1 MTDED
6 TRRSRYTTVLMACI
20 VSISMLAAGA
30 PAAMAGGN
38 DDVQADSVHALEDG
52 EDLYLVF
59 GADLDGMSL
68 EEYID
73 AHASEELNANQTS
86 NTEVIQHQNVDQVN
100 INEQGEAVSIAID
113 GGEATAIQE
122 ANQLNANA
130 QTGEASAEN
139 NVVSSQTTQFE
150 DVGNVYL
157 VMGSGDSQQFNGWG
171 VATEKGDK
179 ETVTQ
184 SAEASVTQTQDVAQG
199 NYNEQSVAFAFA
211 AENSSATALQQTEQH
226 NQNLQEGAANA
237 SNIYAGQGEY
247 TEQSANTWLTQQQ
260 AVEQTNVNEQGAAV
274 AIAVGENSTATAIQ
288 VTDQTN
294 LNEQVGSANAA
305 NLIASMG
312 EMNVASAGDS
322 SVVDTETPSKDK
334 KDKDDTQTATTS
346 VEQEQAVEQL
356 NINLQNTAVAIAV
369 NDSEAEAV
377 QMASQQNYNAQI
389 GSAAALNVYA
399 SPGFNYDSAAQTS
412 STTVTVGGDDVE
424 DAPGMSYDYD
434 TSAEQTSD
442 VTQDATAAL
451 EQTQF
456 VTQEN
461 VNEQHS
467 AIAVAEDDGDAAA
480 TQVSMQ
486 ENENIQM
493 SAVAATNVWIAP

>member
-59 GADLDGMSL
+59 GADLEGMSL

-86 NTEVIQHQNVDQVN
+86 NTEIIQHQNVDQVN
-100 INEQGEAVSIAID
+100 INEQGEAVSISID

-122 ANQLNANA
+122 ANQLNANS
-130 QTGEASAEN
+130 QTGDASAESN
-139 NVVSSQTTQFE
+139 AVSSQTTQFE
-150 DVGNVYL
+150 NVGDVYL
-157 VMGSGDSQQFNGWG
+157 VMGDSGGQQFNGWG

-179 ETVTQ
+179 KTITQ
-184 SAEASVTQTQDVAQG
+184 SAEASVTQAQDVAQG
-199 NYNEQSVAFAFA
+199 NYNEQSTAFAFA
-211 AENSSATALQQTEQH
+211 TQNSSATALQQTDQYNE
-226 NQNLQEGAANA
+226 NLQQGAANA
-237 SNIYAGQGEY
+237 TNVYVGQGEY
-247 TEQSANTWLTQQQ
+247 AEQSANSWLTQQQ

-294 LNEQVGSANAA
+294 LNEQVGSTNAA

-312 EMNVASAGDS
+312 DMNVASTGGSD
-322 SVVDTETPSKDK
+322 VVDTETPHDDK
-334 KDKDDTQTATTS
+334 KDKDDSQAATTS
-346 VEQEQAVEQL
+346 VTQEQAVEQL
-356 NINLQNTAVAIAV
+356 NINLQNTAVAIAI

-399 SPGFNYDSAAQTS
+399 SPGFNYDSASQTS

-424 DAPGMSYDYD
+424 EAPGMSYDYD

-442 VTQDATAAL
+442 VTQDATATL

-467 AIAVAEDDGDAAA
+467 AIAIAEDDGSAAA

-486 ENENIQM
+486 ENENVQM